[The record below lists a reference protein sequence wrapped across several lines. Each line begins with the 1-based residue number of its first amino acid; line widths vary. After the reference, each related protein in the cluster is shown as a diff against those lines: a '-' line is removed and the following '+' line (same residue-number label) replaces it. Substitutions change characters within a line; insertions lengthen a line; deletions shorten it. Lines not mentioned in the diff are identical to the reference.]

1 MKSAGHCAWTLA
13 YKVWKSGSNPHYP
26 FWSTEVFLREI
37 VFNRR
42 ILYTDYNDVAVVVC
56 KSHYMQLTASAPRC
70 IYANV
75 STCRR
80 RPVVHRWMLVAR
92 RRRLR
97 TLEAGL
103 ASSWPRSPVPASV
116 AQPHPSSDGYWQE
129 HTSRH
134 RKHVALINFSRSQSY
149 V

>member
-1 MKSAGHCAWTLA
+1 MREYSHIKSESLA
-13 YKVWKSGSNPHYP
+13 QIR
-26 FWSTEVFLREI
+26 TILAEVKKFFLREI

-42 ILYTDYNDVAVVVC
+42 ILHTDYNDVAVVVC

-80 RPVVHRWMLVAR
+80 QRVVHRWMLVAR

-103 ASSWPRSPVPASV
+103 ASS
-116 AQPHPSSDGYWQE
+116 
-129 HTSRH
+129 
-134 RKHVALINFSRSQSY
+134 
-149 V
+149 